1 MTFIPYIIAILVLFV
16 VLKILSLPMKIII
29 KFIIN
34 AIVGGI
40 VIIIINLFGVG
51 LELTWLTAAIVGF
64 LGVPGVIIV
73 AIMQF
78 LL

>member
-1 MTFIPYIIAILVLFV
+1 MTIAMYIIALLVLFI
-16 VLKILSLPMKIII
+16 VLKLLSLPMRIIM

-40 VIIIINLFGVG
+40 VILILNLFGLG
-51 LELTWLTAAIVGF
+51 LELTWITAAIVGF
-64 LGVPGVIIV
+64 LGLPGVIIV

>member
-16 VLKILSLPMKIII
+16 VLKILSLPMRIII

-34 AIVGGI
+34 EIVGGI

>member
-16 VLKILSLPMKIII
+16 VLKILSLPMRIII

-40 VIIIINLFGVG
+40 VIITINLFGVG

>member
-16 VLKILSLPMKIII
+16 VLKILSLPMRIII

-64 LGVPGVIIV
+64 LE
-73 AIMQF
+73 
-78 LL
+78 

>member
-16 VLKILSLPMKIII
+16 VLKILSLPMRIII

>member
-1 MTFIPYIIAILVLFV
+1 MTIAMYIIALLVLFI
-16 VLKILSLPMKIII
+16 VLKLLSLPMRIII

-40 VIIIINLFGVG
+40 VILILNLFGLG
-51 LELTWLTAAIVGF
+51 LELTWITAAIVGF